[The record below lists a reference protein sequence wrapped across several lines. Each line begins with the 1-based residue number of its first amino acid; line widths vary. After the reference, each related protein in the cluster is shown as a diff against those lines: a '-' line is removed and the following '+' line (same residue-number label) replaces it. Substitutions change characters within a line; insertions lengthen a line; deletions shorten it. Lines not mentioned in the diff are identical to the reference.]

1 MIKAYLAFVL
11 IFELRFFLVS
21 IQKLSMHL
29 EDLRAMFQTI
39 LVQFGKYKVH
49 LGHLEVDNHIVL
61 PVKLSAEQKLN
72 TKVEKIVD

>member
-1 MIKAYLAFVL
+1 
-11 IFELRFFLVS
+11 
-21 IQKLSMHL
+21 MHL

-49 LGHLEVDNHIVL
+49 RDHLEVDNHIVL